1 MCVDEA
7 TFTNNQNHLV
17 GPQVEFAYPRELES
31 NEDLSAQL
39 PFMALPDG
47 SHMVCD
53 TQLTPSLARTT
64 AISTYFVTHYDQA
77 RSLVSH
83 AIDKSRRTSLLT
95 RGRK

>member
-53 TQLTPSLARTT
+53 T
-64 AISTYFVTHYDQA
+64 
-77 RSLVSH
+77 
-83 AIDKSRRTSLLT
+83 
-95 RGRK
+95 

>member
-7 TFTNNQNHLV
+7 MFTNNQNHLV

-53 TQLTPSLARTT
+53 TQLHLVWRGLLLFSLILSLTT
-64 AISTYFVTHYDQA
+64 TKHDLWYLMQSTNPG
-77 RSLVSH
+77 
-83 AIDKSRRTSLLT
+83 
-95 RGRK
+95 GRAY